1 MSNEKGS
8 TNANLHSAAKAKND
22 EFYTQLSDIE
32 NELYHYREHFEG
44 KTILCN
50 CDDPFESNFFKYFAL
65 NFEFLKLKKLIA
77 VAYADSLIVKARTCN
92 GHGYVAEMS
101 FARDVNG
108 DTAFDWTDIMEMLH
122 NGDIKITDL
131 QGKGDFR
138 DKECLDLLD
147 EVDIVVTNPPFS
159 LFREY
164 VSVLME
170 HKKKFLIIG
179 NKNAITYKEIFPLL
193 KNNEMWLGYCV
204 PKDFVIPNGGLSNKL
219 GGLTRWFTNLD
230 ISKRHENLILFK
242 RYREDPSFYP
252 KYDNYDA
259 INVDKVK
266 YIPEDYA
273 GVVGVP
279 ITFLDNYNPAQFE
292 VIALGNSR
300 DNFTPN
306 KDYLNPSKILAN
318 GTVHNGNAIN
328 CVLAINQ
335 STKPHG
341 IYYTADNA
349 DYLVAPYA
357 RVLIRNLHPL
367 NNTQKGNN

>member
-1 MSNEKGS
+1 MSNEKG
-8 TNANLHSAAKAKND
+8 NANASLRSAAKAKND

-32 NELYHYREHFEG
+32 NELYHYRKHFEG

-77 VAYADSLIVKARTCN
+77 VAYADSPIVKARTCN
-92 GHGYVAEMS
+92 GCGYVAEMS

-138 DKECLDLLD
+138 DKECLALLD
-147 EVDIVVTNPPFS
+147 EADVVVTNPPFS

-164 VSVLME
+164 VATLVE

-179 NKNAITYKEIFPLL
+179 NKNAVACKEIFPLL
-193 KNNEMWLGYCV
+193 KNNEIWLGYSI
-204 PKDFVIPNGGLSNKL
+204 PKDFIMSNGDLSNKL

-230 ISKRHENLILFK
+230 ISKRHEDLILFN

-266 YIPEDYA
+266 YIPEDYD
-273 GVVGVP
+273 GIMGVP
-279 ITFLDNYNPAQFE
+279 LTFMDKYNASQFE
-292 VIALGNSR
+292 MLGIMNTGEENKGIR
-300 DNFTPN
+300 YPN
-306 KDYLNPSKILAN
+306 I
-318 GTVHNGNAIN
+318 
-328 CVLAINQ
+328 
-335 STKPHG
+335 PHG
-341 IYYTADNA
+341 RPVINGKEKYI
-349 DYLVAPYA
+349 
-357 RVLIRNLHPL
+357 RILIRNLHPL
-367 NNTQKGNN
+367 NNTQKGTN

>member
-1 MSNEKGS
+1 MSNEKG
-8 TNANLHSAAKAKND
+8 NANASLRSAAKVKND

-32 NELYHYREHFEG
+32 NELYHYRKHFEG

-77 VAYADSLIVKARTCN
+77 VAYADSPIVKARTCN
-92 GHGYVAEMS
+92 GCGYVAEMS

-147 EVDIVVTNPPFS
+147 EADVVVTNPPFS

-164 VSVLME
+164 VATLVE

-179 NKNAITYKEIFPLL
+179 NQNAITYKEIFPLL
-193 KNNEMWLGYCV
+193 KNNEMWLGYNMPA
-204 PKDFVIPNGGLSNKL
+204 PKTFITPSINSDRTNVQDDGKGHFIASFGNIS
-219 GGLTRWFTNLD
+219 WFTNLD
-230 ISKRHENLILFK
+230 ISKRHEELILFK

-259 INVDKVK
+259 INIDKVK
-266 YIPEDYA
+266 YIPEDYD
-273 GVVGVP
+273 GIMGVP
-279 ITFLDNYNPAQFE
+279 LTFMDKYNASQFE
-292 VIALGNSR
+292 MLGIMNTGEENKGIRYPNTLHGRPVI
-300 DNFTPN
+300 
-306 KDYLNPSKILAN
+306 N
-318 GTVHNGNAIN
+318 GKEKYIR
-328 CVLAINQ
+328 I
-335 STKPHG
+335 
-341 IYYTADNA
+341 
-349 DYLVAPYA
+349 
-357 RVLIRNLHPL
+357 LIRNLHPL
-367 NNTQKGNN
+367 NNTQKGIN

>member
-1 MSNEKGS
+1 MSNEKG
-8 TNANLHSAAKAKND
+8 NANASLRSAAKAKND

-32 NELYHYREHFEG
+32 NELYHYREHFED

-77 VAYADSLIVKARTCN
+77 VAYADSPIVKARTCN

-147 EVDIVVTNPPFS
+147 EADVVVTNPPFS

-164 VSVLME
+164 VATLVE

-179 NKNAITYKEIFPLL
+179 NKNAVTYKEIFSLMM
-193 KNNEMWLGYCV
+193 NNELWLGYFV
-204 PKDFVIPNGGLSNKL
+204 PKDFIVPDGHLSSKL

-266 YIPEDYA
+266 YIPEDYD
-273 GVVGVP
+273 GIMGVP
-279 ITFLDNYNPAQFE
+279 LTFMDKYNASQFE
-292 VIALGNSR
+292 MLGIMNTGEENKGIR
-300 DNFTPN
+300 YPN
-306 KDYLNPSKILAN
+306 
-318 GTVHNGNAIN
+318 T
-328 CVLAINQ
+328 
-335 STKPHG
+335 PHG
-341 IYYTADNA
+341 RPVINGKEKYI
-349 DYLVAPYA
+349 
-357 RVLIRNLHPL
+357 RILIRNLHPL
-367 NNTQKGNN
+367 TNTQKGNN